1 MKKKVIIE
9 TEFDAV
15 HQLEIE
21 QIVLGS
27 VLINKFV
34 IDEIASEFDTRLFIE
49 PRHKTIANAIIE
61 IHMEGK
67 HIDLLTLM
75 DNLKGKKKL
84 AESGGV
90 VYLSNLTSRIGSTE
104 NVKEYISLLK
114 NFYLNRYTIQV
125 CAEANRNA
133 IEYMVDPVDN
143 IERTIESLNSALKDA
158 FKQSIDVVG
167 DIHENIIAKAYELKN
182 EGGMSGVPSGL
193 DRLDMLTNGWQKSD
207 LVIVAG
213 RPGMGKTAFAVS
225 VLIEPVVNQN
235 IPVAIFS
242 LEMSKEQL
250 VARIQSI
257 MSGVNV
263 SKVVKKQLTEP
274 EIDLIDRSCLPL
286 GKAPLYI
293 DDTANIS
300 VMEFK
305 TKCRKLVKDQGVQL
319 IVVDYLQLMR
329 SGLKTNSRE
338 QEVAEI
344 SKSLKAVAKE
354 LNVPVIALSQ
364 LSRSVEQR
372 GGDKKPIL
380 SDLRDSGQVEQDAD
394 MVIFTHRP
402 EYFGQENYNWLGTDL
417 DSKELFMVVIA
428 KHRNGV
434 IGEIPL
440 SFKGEQTKVANH
452 PDSQNLYRSA
462 DFNSKPLQQIA
473 EFSSKPLQQIAD
485 FNSKNIQRNTTF
497 DADFN
502 SKNIQQIKSLDFGNL
517 SNAHPDAP
525 NDLDIYENTPF

>member
-1 MKKKVIIE
+1 
-9 TEFDAV
+9 
-15 HQLEIE
+15 
-21 QIVLGS
+21 
-27 VLINKFV
+27 
-34 IDEIASEFDTRLFIE
+34 
-49 PRHKTIANAIIE
+49 
-61 IHMEGK
+61 
-67 HIDLLTLM
+67 
-75 DNLKGKKKL
+75 
-84 AESGGV
+84 
-90 VYLSNLTSRIGSTE
+90 
-104 NVKEYISLLK
+104 
-114 NFYLNRYTIQV
+114 
-125 CAEANRNA
+125 
-133 IEYMVDPVDN
+133 
-143 IERTIESLNSALKDA
+143 
-158 FKQSIDVVG
+158 
-167 DIHENIIAKAYELKN
+167 
-182 EGGMSGVPSGL
+182 
-193 DRLDMLTNGWQKSD
+193 
-207 LVIVAG
+207 
-213 RPGMGKTAFAVS
+213 
-225 VLIEPVVNQN
+225 
-235 IPVAIFS
+235 
-242 LEMSKEQL
+242 
-250 VARIQSI
+250 
-257 MSGVNV
+257 
-263 SKVVKKQLTEP
+263 
-274 EIDLIDRSCLPL
+274 
-286 GKAPLYI
+286 
-293 DDTANIS
+293 
-300 VMEFK
+300 
-305 TKCRKLVKDQGVQL
+305 
-319 IVVDYLQLMR
+319 MR

-440 SFKGEQTKVANH
+440 SFKGEQTKVGNH